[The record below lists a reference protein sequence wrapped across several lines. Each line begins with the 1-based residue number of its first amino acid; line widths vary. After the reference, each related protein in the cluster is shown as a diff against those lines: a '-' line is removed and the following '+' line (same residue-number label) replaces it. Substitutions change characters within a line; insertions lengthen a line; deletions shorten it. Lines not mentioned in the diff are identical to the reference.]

1 MSKSKI
7 SIHFPL
13 KNTEI
18 SASAINFLGSSPLF
32 GWLFLGLLPCLLSC
46 SATRN
51 ITLNDHTIMTINRKL
66 IPNPTDPYTIELDSQ
81 PGAGIALFKNLD
93 FAYGM
98 LEFELRGENNPGA
111 SFIGLAFNI
120 QDDST
125 YEAIYFRPFNFKS
138 PEKSQRGHSLQYI
151 YHPQYTWN
159 RLRQNHPGKYEAEY
173 LNSPDPDE
181 WFRIRLIIDPE
192 KIIVQDR
199 KSKQTLL
206 EIARLASTN
215 SKKLGFWTGNNSR
228 GSFRNLSLIKTQM
241 TVAK

>member
-7 SIHFPL
+7 SIHFSL
-13 KNTEI
+13 KNIRI
-18 SASAINFLGSSPLF
+18 SASAAHLLVNRPLF
-32 GWLFLGLLPCLLSC
+32 GWLFPGLLVFFLSC

-51 ITLNDHTIMTINRKL
+51 LTLNDHTITTINRNL
-66 IPNPTDPYTIELDSQ
+66 MQDPADPYTIELDSQ
-81 PGAGIALFKNLD
+81 PGAGIAIFRNLD
-93 FAYGM
+93 FEYGK
-98 LEFELRGENNPGA
+98 LEFELKGENNPGA

-120 QDDST
+120 QNDST

-138 PEKSQRGHSLQYI
+138 PEKSRREHSLQYI

-159 RLRQNHPGKYEAEY
+159 RLRQNHPGKYEAAY

-181 WFRIRLIIDPE
+181 WFRIRLIIEPE
-192 KIIVQDR
+192 NIIVQDR
-199 KSKQTLL
+199 KSKETLL
-206 EIARLASTN
+206 EIERLASTK

-241 TVAK
+241 TIAQ